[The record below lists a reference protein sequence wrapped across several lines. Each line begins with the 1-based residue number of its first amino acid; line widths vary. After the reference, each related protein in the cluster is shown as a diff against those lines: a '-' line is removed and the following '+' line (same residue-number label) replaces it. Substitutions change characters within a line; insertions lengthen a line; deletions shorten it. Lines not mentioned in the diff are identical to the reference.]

1 MHCLMHETF
10 FQFPHVCIYCGHCCM
25 ETAIHC
31 LLLGIRSQ
39 SRLERPLCRQ
49 VAYGCC
55 WLSGDGYVNAVL
67 SGWSGGLA
75 GLG

>member
-1 MHCLMHETF
+1 
-10 FQFPHVCIYCGHCCM
+10 M

-55 WLSGDGYVNAVL
+55 WLSGDGYVNTVS
-67 SGWSGGLA
+67 SGWPGGLA